1 MAQGLVFA
9 AIAPHGDA
17 AIAEAVTP
25 EQASLANRTQ
35 EGMVELGRRFAAASV
50 EAVVIA
56 TPHNVHLEGH
66 FGVGM
71 GSRVAGELEDSES
84 PILLDCEIDQELAQ
98 GILTAITGSG
108 IPAQRFSW
116 GGNDPAEAV
125 LPIDSATLIPL
136 WYMGGRDPSV
146 PVVMVT
152 PARDLDGDQHVEAG
166 AAIAAASR
174 ASGKRVAFIG
184 SADQGHCHRTD
195 GPYGF
200 DPASAEYDARIVE
213 LVQAGRLEQLLDLE
227 PSFVQA
233 AKADSWWQ
241 MLMLHGAIGEGWRSD
256 FLSYEV
262 PAYFGMLCAAFTPSD
277 VAETTSGQ
285 AE

>member
-1 MAQGLVFA
+1 LVFA

-17 AIAEAVTP
+17 AIPEAVTL
-25 EQASLANRTQ
+25 EQDSLACRTQ

-50 EAVVIA
+50 EVVVIA
-56 TPHNVHLEGH
+56 TPHNVHLAGH

-98 GILTAITGSG
+98 AILAAMTRSD
-108 IPAQRFSW
+108 IPAQGFSW

-125 LPIDSATLIPL
+125 LPIDWGTLIPL
-136 WYMGGRDPSV
+136 WYMGGRDPHV
-146 PVVMVT
+146 PVVVVT

-166 AAIAAASR
+166 AAIAAAVL
-174 ASGKRVAFIG
+174 ASGKRVAFVA

-200 DPASAEYDARIVE
+200 DAASAEYDARIVA
-213 LVQAGRLEQLLDLE
+213 LVESFRLEQLLDFS
-227 PSFVQA
+227 PAFIQA

-241 MLMLHGAIGEGWRSD
+241 MVMLHGALGERWRCD
-256 FLSYEV
+256 LLSYEV
-262 PAYFGMLCAAFTPSD
+262 PTYFGMLCAAFTPLAVTNS
-277 VAETTSGQ
+277 SPRP
-285 AE
+285 